1 MLTTNKIQPKELKE
15 SKLRVIKADDV
26 KVKEFDF
33 TPREYPG
40 VSKQETRRLNIGM
53 ITSHD
58 YEEKLKPYLRRS
70 KPRGRKKKK

>member
-1 MLTTNKIQPKELKE
+1 MLNTNKIQPKELKE

-40 VSKQETRRLNIGM
+40 VNKQETRRPNIGM

-58 YEEKLKPYLRRS
+58 YEEKLRPFTK
-70 KPRGRKKKK
+70 KTKGRKKK